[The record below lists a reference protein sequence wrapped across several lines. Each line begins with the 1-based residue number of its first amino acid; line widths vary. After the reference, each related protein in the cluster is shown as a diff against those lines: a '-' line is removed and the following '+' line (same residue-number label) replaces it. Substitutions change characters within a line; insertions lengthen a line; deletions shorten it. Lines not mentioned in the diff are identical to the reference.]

1 MVDAMDLKS
10 IEDKTS
16 CEFESRPGHFL
27 LQKKNFY
34 YLIKKY
40 LENLI

>member
-1 MVDAMDLKS
+1 MSPGGGMVDAMDLKS

-27 LQKKNFY
+27 ILADIQ
-34 YLIKKY
+34 
-40 LENLI
+40 

>member
-1 MVDAMDLKS
+1 
-10 IEDKTS
+10 
-16 CEFESRPGHFL
+16 